1 MKPEILFAPEA
12 VLDFKRL
19 SARNRSIIRGAI
31 EKHLRYEPE
40 KVSKSRVKRLRGIS
54 RPQYRLRV
62 GDIRV
67 FYDVEQQAVKIL
79 AIVPKSRAADWLK
92 EMGETE

>member
-1 MKPEILFAPEA
+1 MRPEILFAPEA
-12 VLDFKRL
+12 TQDFKRL
-19 SARNRSIIRGAI
+19 SARNRSMVRDAI

-62 GDIRV
+62 GEIRV
-67 FYDVEQQAVKIL
+67 FCDIREHRVEIL
-79 AIVPKSRAADWLK
+79 AIVPKSRAADWL
-92 EMGETE
+92 EEVGELK

>member
-1 MKPEILFAPEA
+1 MRPEILFAPEA
-12 VLDFKRL
+12 IQDFKRL
-19 SARNRSIIRGAI
+19 SACNRSMVRNAI

-62 GDIRV
+62 GEIRV
-67 FYDVEQQAVKIL
+67 FYDIREHRVEIL
-79 AIVPKSRAADWLK
+79 AIVPKSRAADWL
-92 EMGETE
+92 EEVGELK